1 MRRMKG
7 SLCAL
12 ALVLTLPTGALAVTG
27 KTYALELYS
36 LDEERSKK
44 TGLPGLSGSPSFGL
58 KQSSRNRNC
67 RLQLRC
73 GSCLY
78 AAHRGTLGLPP

>member
-12 ALVLTLPTGALAVTG
+12 ALVLALPTGALAVTG

-36 LDEERSKK
+36 LGDERSE
-44 TGLPGLSGSPSFGL
+44 
-58 KQSSRNRNC
+58 
-67 RLQLRC
+67 
-73 GSCLY
+73 
-78 AAHRGTLGLPP
+78 

>member
-27 KTYALELYS
+27 KIYALELYS
-36 LDEERSKK
+36 LGEERSK
-44 TGLPGLSGSPSFGL
+44 
-58 KQSSRNRNC
+58 
-67 RLQLRC
+67 
-73 GSCLY
+73 
-78 AAHRGTLGLPP
+78 

>member
-12 ALVLTLPTGALAVTG
+12 ALPTGALAVTG

-36 LDEERSKK
+36 LSEERSK
-44 TGLPGLSGSPSFGL
+44 
-58 KQSSRNRNC
+58 
-67 RLQLRC
+67 
-73 GSCLY
+73 
-78 AAHRGTLGLPP
+78 